1 MHVQLEQVRAER
13 DAMLVRMRE
22 QAEDLRDV
30 NLEKTELIQK
40 LNKKDVQMQQRDSE
54 IKQMRQEVEQS
65 SVKLNMLE
73 R

>member
-1 MHVQLEQVRAER
+1 MQLDEVRAER
-13 DAMLVRMRE
+13 DDMLVRMRE

>member
-1 MHVQLEQVRAER
+1 MQLEELRAER
-13 DAMLVRMRE
+13 DDMLVRMRE
-22 QAEDLRDV
+22 QAEDLREV

-40 LNKKDVQMQQRDSE
+40 LNKKDVQTQQRDSE

>member
-1 MHVQLEQVRAER
+1 M
-13 DAMLVRMRE
+13 
-22 QAEDLRDV
+22 

-73 R
+73 RQLEDEKNKVDGLK

>member
-1 MHVQLEQVRAER
+1 
-13 DAMLVRMRE
+13 MLVRMRE

>member
-1 MHVQLEQVRAER
+1 MHLQLEELRAER
-13 DAMLVRMRE
+13 DDMLVRMRE
-22 QAEDLRDV
+22 QAEDLREV

-40 LNKKDVQMQQRDSE
+40 LNKKDVQTQQRDSE